1 MVEKKSNA
9 KIDHENSG
17 KKFDQKMKPYLVYRF
32 LMEETDENN
41 IIGGEDISTYINSLG
56 ISAERRSVY
65 KDIDAINKAMLMLD
79 EGISAAEAEELYEE
93 YPDEGRI
100 AKVKGKGFYV
110 RQRDFELIDLS
121 LMAQCIYSAKFLSK
135 SEAERL
141 ASVLSGFVSKHQR
154 DKIFYD
160 AILTDRVKTNNKSVL
175 SNIMT
180 INDAM
185 SKELD
190 GEKHIPEK
198 ISFKYLSYSLDD
210 VSSFRERRNGGRYVA
225 SPYALLINDGNYY
238 LLAYDDYKESIIT
251 YRVDRMKDV
260 RLSGEPREGKEA
272 FEQLDMKSY
281 TKRVFSMFGGEKV
294 LTTIQ
299 FTNHLLDTVVDRF
312 GNDKKTILSKVDD
325 SHFKITVPVEVSD
338 QFFGWI
344 CGFGKKAV
352 ILEPQSV
359 VDKFTTFVD
368 GIRSK
373 Y

>member
-1 MVEKKSNA
+1 MTS

-17 KKFDQKMKPYLVYRF
+17 KKFDQKMKPYLVYRY
-32 LMEETDENN
+32 LLEESDENN
-41 IIGGEDISTYINSLG
+41 IVGGADIAEYIKKLG

-65 KDIDAINKAMLMLD
+65 KDIDAINKAFLMLD
-79 EGISAAEAEELYEE
+79 EGMTAEEAEEYYEE

-110 RQRDFELIDLS
+110 RQRDFEPIDLS
-121 LMAQCIYSAKFLSK
+121 LMAQCIYSAKFLSE

-141 ASVLSGFVSKHQR
+141 ATVLSSFVSVHQK

-185 SKELD
+185 SRQID
-190 GEKHIPEK
+190 GEKHVPEK
-198 ISFKYLSYSLDD
+198 ISFKYLSYSMDD
-210 VSSFRERRNGGRYVA
+210 VSNFRERRNGGRYVT

-238 LLAYDDYKESIIT
+238 LLAYDDKKQDIIT

-299 FTNHLLDTVVDRF
+299 FVNGLLDTVVDRF
-312 GNDKKTILSKVDD
+312 GNDKRTMLSKVDEN
-325 SHFKITVPVEVSD
+325 HFKITVPVEVSD